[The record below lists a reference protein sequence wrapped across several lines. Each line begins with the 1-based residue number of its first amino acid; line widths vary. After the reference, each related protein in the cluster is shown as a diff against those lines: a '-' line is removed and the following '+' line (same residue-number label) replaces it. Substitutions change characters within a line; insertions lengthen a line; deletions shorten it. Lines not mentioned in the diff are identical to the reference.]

1 MEIFNSIITFFGFDM
16 LSQSATLIDFF
27 NVVLKI
33 GVAVFVLCFFIK
45 SLFVMMSFITNY
57 DIGTW

>member
-1 MEIFNSIITFFGFDM
+1 MEIFNSIIDFFGFE
-16 LSQSATLIDFF
+16 LLGSSATLIDFF

-33 GVAVFVLCFFIK
+33 GVAVFVVCFFIK

-57 DIGTW
+57 DVGMW